1 MPVGRPKVPKAGR
14 SRTAGRLDSPRKPNY
29 RAILEQHEAAGRTS
43 RIYAANSQK
52 SVGTVRRKVQ
62 RFCYAELKTTEEEF
76 LENLTAGRVKTYFD
90 WVEDTHRNSIK
101 AASAFDSYW
110 RVLKILYV
118 ERTGHGMDSGMEQDC
133 LNYKNVVIKRWGLRR
148 RRRRGTSGTKDDVYR
163 ILHAHWTRCTK
174 AYADEKQ
181 RLYVAAGILLSFI
194 SGARL
199 VSLFDTRI
207 KTGDAE
213 AGDGQSKGVSHTASR
228 GSKNRTNRRRH
239 RPRATGPTPDRYPTA
254 GSGIGQHGN
263 RPIALEK
270 RKWALS
276 DDDEEYRDTKK
287 ARIMAPRK
295 SCRSARE
302 EASCGKYGMRGE
314 DVMYD
319 PLDSDM
325 DSHMSNDTD
334 SDSGYVDEESDST
347 SGSSEEPLFGELV
360 RENDTDTESSAESV
374 ESGCT
379 SDTSADN
386 DISELDRFIED
397 VTDDEKTFISH
408 NPEPLLDLL
417 GHFLSMAIDDEIFAP
432 EFEKLEDIYWY
443 PIPSY
448 LGGMSLKIKAE
459 MLDVPVFRQPERTGD
474 GYRTSEKT
482 PLKGSTWSGYLRHL
496 RLVAG
501 FKYSLTQY
509 VWRRSLINAINN
521 KAPSSVRDQVADHES
536 NAVRYYLDTVIRFDL
551 EAAAMELP
559 SNDVVQ
565 KAAHGL
571 FLNADATAP
580 TELTDELKR
589 KITEN
594 PKIIELTE
602 RSKELTRKL
611 RAMGFRSVPA
621 ARGKTPLYEEKMK
634 VVSRLNRSKV
644 YLHSKLIERQRRW
657 HFRHADT
664 ERFNQRLRN
673 GAGGGS
679 LDECPAPPPL
689 QISERRR
696 VVELTCAGTQ
706 ELTEDEQF
714 ARRCACI
721 IVWFKLQRRKEV
733 QRRGRHKKHQP
744 SQRDFQPDPPLDTVR
759 AKESIPAKLG
769 EKQCPFCVADT
780 SLPWGERMKV
790 RERTNKFW
798 NHIESVHR
806 EELKAYSTGQKH
818 CGICKVQGVTFTPP
832 SIMEFKSH
840 TLSVHGPRLRA

>member
-1 MPVGRPKVPKAGR
+1 MRPLAAHPESTPQILRKVWGR
-14 SRTAGRLDSPRKPNY
+14 SGEKFNK
-29 RAILEQHEAAGRTS
+29 
-43 RIYAANSQK
+43 K
-52 SVGTVRRKVQ
+52 S
-62 RFCYAELKTTEEEF
+62 FCYAELKTTEEEF

-90 WVEDTHRNSIK
+90 WVKNTHQNSIK

-118 ERTGHGMDSGMEQDC
+118 ERTGHGMDSGMEQIC

-148 RRRRGTSGTKDDVYR
+148 QRRRGTSGTKDDVYR
-163 ILHAHWTRCTK
+163 ILHAHWTWCTK

-181 RLYVAAGILLSFI
+181 QLYIAADILLSFI
-194 SGARL
+194 SSGRL
-199 VSLFDTRI
+199 VSLFNTRI
-207 KTGDAE
+207 KTGDAK
-213 AGDGQSKGVSHTASR
+213 AGDGQSKRVLHTVSKSST
-228 GSKNRTNRRRH
+228 KRTNRRHH
-239 RPRATGPTPDRYPTA
+239 RPRATGATPDHYSTA
-254 GSGIGQHGN
+254 GSRIGQHGS
-263 RPIALEK
+263 RPTASEK
-270 RKWALS
+270 HN
-276 DDDEEYRDTKK
+276 
-287 ARIMAPRK
+287 
-295 SCRSARE
+295 
-302 EASCGKYGMRGE
+302 
-314 DVMYD
+314 
-319 PLDSDM
+319 
-325 DSHMSNDTD
+325 HMSNDTD
-334 SDSGYVDEESDST
+334 FDSGYVDEESDST
-347 SGSSEEPLFGELV
+347 SGSSEESLFGELV

-386 DISELDRFIED
+386 DLSELGRFIED
-397 VTDDEKTFISH
+397 MTDDEYDAGPEKTGAIVWWHISFHIIRSPVAGRPNILLAKVTLLHTKGEDKKLKTFIISH

-417 GHFLSMAIDDEIFAP
+417 RHLLSMAIDDEIFAP

-443 PIPSY
+443 LIPSY
-448 LGGMSLKIKAE
+448 LDGMSLKIKAE

-474 GYRTSEKT
+474 G
-482 PLKGSTWSGYLRHL
+482 
-496 RLVAG
+496 
-501 FKYSLTQY
+501 LTQY
-509 VWRRSLINAINN
+509 VWRCSLINAINN
-521 KAPSSVRDQVADHES
+521 KAPSSVQDQVADHES
-536 NAVRYYLDTVIRFDL
+536 NAVQYYLDTVIHFNL

-602 RSKELTRKL
+602 RSKELTQKL

-621 ARGKTPLYEEKMK
+621 AQGKTPLYEEKMK

-657 HFRHADT
+657 HFRHADM

-673 GAGGGS
+673 SAVGES

-733 QRRGRHKKHQP
+733 QRRGRHKKQQP
-744 SQRDFQPDPPLDTVR
+744 SQRDFQPNPPLDTVR

-769 EKQCPFCVADT
+769 EKQCPFCVADI
-780 SLPWGERMKV
+780 SLPWGERLKV

-840 TLSVHGPRLRA
+840 TLSVHGPRLRP

>member
-1 MPVGRPKVPKAGR
+1 MRPLAAHPESTPQILRKVWGR
-14 SRTAGRLDSPRKPNY
+14 SGGKFNK
-29 RAILEQHEAAGRTS
+29 
-43 RIYAANSQK
+43 K
-52 SVGTVRRKVQ
+52 S
-62 RFCYAELKTTEEEF
+62 FCYAELKTTEEEF

-118 ERTGHGMDSGMEQDC
+118 ERTGHGMDSGMEQNC

-174 AYADEKQ
+174 AYANEKQ
-181 RLYVAAGILLSFI
+181 RLYIAAGILLSFI

-270 RKWALS
+270 R
-276 DDDEEYRDTKK
+276 
-287 ARIMAPRK
+287 
-295 SCRSARE
+295 
-302 EASCGKYGMRGE
+302 
-314 DVMYD
+314 
-319 PLDSDM
+319 
-325 DSHMSNDTD
+325 N
-334 SDSGYVDEESDST
+334 
-347 SGSSEEPLFGELV
+347 GSFEEPLFGELV

-397 VTDDEKTFISH
+397 VTDDEYDAGPEETGAIVWRHVGFHIIQSPVAGRPNILLAKVTLLHTKGEDKKLKTFIISH

-501 FKYSLTQY
+501 LKYSLIQY

-536 NAVRYYLDTVIRFDL
+536 NAVQYYLDTVIRFDL

-559 SNDVVQ
+559 FNDVVQ

-696 VVELTCAGTQ
+696 VVELTCTGTQ

-714 ARRCACI
+714 GRRCACI

-733 QRRGRHKKHQP
+733 QRRGRHKKQQP
-744 SQRDFQPDPPLDTVR
+744 SQRDFQLDPPLDTVR
-759 AKESIPAKLG
+759 AKGSIPAKLG
-769 EKQCPFCVADT
+769 EKQCPFCVADI

-840 TLSVHGPRLRA
+840 TLSVHGPRLRP

>member
-1 MPVGRPKVPKAGR
+1 MRPLAAHPESTPQILRKVWGR
-14 SRTAGRLDSPRKPNY
+14 SGGKFN
-29 RAILEQHEAAGRTS
+29 
-43 RIYAANSQK
+43 
-52 SVGTVRRKVQ
+52 
-62 RFCYAELKTTEEEF
+62 EEF

-194 SGARL
+194 SGGRL

-213 AGDGQSKGVSHTASR
+213 AGDGQSKGVSHTASK
-228 GSKNRTNRRRH
+228 GSTKRTNRRRH
-239 RPRATGPTPDRYPTA
+239 RPRATGATPDRYPTA
-254 GSGIGQHGN
+254 GSGIGQHGS
-263 RPIALEK
+263 RPTAPEK

-276 DDDEEYRDTKK
+276 DDDKKYRDTKK

-314 DVMYD
+314 DVLYD

-334 SDSGYVDEESDST
+334 FDSGYVDEESDST

-386 DISELDRFIED
+386 DLSELGRFIED
-397 VTDDEKTFISH
+397 VTDDEKTFVISH

-417 GHFLSMAIDDEIFAP
+417 GHLLSMAIDDEIFAP
-432 EFEKLEDIYWY
+432 KFEKLEDIYWY

-448 LGGMSLKIKAE
+448 LDGMSLKIKAE

-501 FKYSLTQY
+501 LKYSLTQY

-673 GAGGGS
+673 GAGGES

-733 QRRGRHKKHQP
+733 QRRGRHKKQQP
-744 SQRDFQPDPPLDTVR
+744 SQRDFQPDPPLDTVG
-759 AKESIPAKLG
+759 AKSIPAKLG
-769 EKQCPFCVADT
+769 EKQCPFCVADI
-780 SLPWGERMKV
+780 SLPWGERLKV

-840 TLSVHGPRLRA
+840 TLSVHGPRLRP

>member
-1 MPVGRPKVPKAGR
+1 M
-14 SRTAGRLDSPRKPNY
+14 D
-29 RAILEQHEAAGRTS
+29 
-43 RIYAANSQK
+43 
-52 SVGTVRRKVQ
+52 
-62 RFCYAELKTTEEEF
+62 
-76 LENLTAGRVKTYFD
+76 D
-90 WVEDTHRNSIK
+90 
-101 AASAFDSYW
+101 
-110 RVLKILYV
+110 
-118 ERTGHGMDSGMEQDC
+118 GMAQDC

-148 RRRRGTSGTKDDVYR
+148 RPKRKPSGTKDDVYR

-194 SGARL
+194 SGGRL

-207 KTGDAE
+207 KTRDEKAE
-213 AGDGQSKGVSHTASR
+213 DGLSKGASHTVSE
-228 GSKNRTNRRRH
+228 GPKCSTNRRH
-239 RPRATGPTPDRYPTA
+239 QRPRGTGCPNLYSKAR
-254 GSGIGQHGN
+254 SQISQHNN
-263 RPIALEK
+263 RRIAPEK
-270 RKWALS
+270 CKRVHS
-276 DDDEEYRDTKK
+276 NNNEEYRDTKK
-287 ARIMAPRK
+287 TRIMAPRR
-295 SCRSARE
+295 SCRSAGE
-302 EASCGKYGMRGE
+302 LSYSKYRMRGE
-314 DVMYD
+314 DIVYD
-319 PLDSDM
+319 AQDSDL
-325 DSHMSNDTD
+325 DCHMSDNTD
-334 SDSGYVDEESDST
+334 FDSGYVDEESNSPHSN
-347 SGSSEEPLFGELV
+347 SGEPIFGECM
-360 RENDTDTESSAESV
+360 RETDADTESSVESV
-374 ESGCT
+374 ESGST
-379 SDTSADN
+379 SCMSTDN
-386 DISELDRFIED
+386 DISELGRFID
-397 VTDDEKTFISH
+397 NVTDDEYDAGPEETGALVWRHIEFHIIRSPLAGRPNILLAKVTLLHTKGEDKKPRVKTFVISH

-417 GHFLSMAIDDEIFAP
+417 GHFLSMAINDEIFAP

-443 PIPSY
+443 PIPLH
-448 LGGMSLKIKAE
+448 LGGMNLKIKAE
-459 MLDVPVFRQPERTGD
+459 MLDVPVFRQPERTGS
-474 GYRTSEKT
+474 GYRTSERT
-482 PLKGSTWSGYLRHL
+482 PLKGSTWSGYLKHL
-496 RLVAG
+496 GLMAG
-501 FKYSLTQY
+501 LKYGLTQY
-509 VWRRSLINAINN
+509 VWRRSLINTINN

-559 SNDVVQ
+559 SNEVVQ

-594 PKIIELTE
+594 PKIRELTE

-621 ARGKTPLYEEKMK
+621 AQGKTLLYEEKMK
-634 VVSRLNRSKV
+634 VVSRLNRNKV

-664 ERFNQRLRN
+664 ERFNQQLRN
-673 GAGGGS
+673 GAGGES

-721 IVWFKLQRRKEV
+721 IIWFKLQRRKEV
-733 QRRGRHKKHQP
+733 QRRGRHKKQQP

-769 EKQCPFCVADT
+769 EKQCPFCVADI

-790 RERTNKFW
+790 WERTNKFW

-806 EELKAYSTGQKH
+806 EELKAYSSGQKH

-840 TLSVHGPRLRA
+840 TLSVHGPRLRP